1 MQVVILC
8 GGLGTR
14 LSEETDIVP
23 KPMIQINDKPII
35 EHIMMC
41 YAKYGFKEFIL
52 AAGYKSLV
60 IKKYFLD
67 YNINKSNIK
76 IDFSK
81 DIKKYKIKNKL
92 DWKVQIIDSGINL
105 QTGAR
110 LKYISKFLDNKYDN
124 FFMTYGD
131 GVANVNI
138 KSLLNF
144 HLRKNKIATMTTVRP
159 QARFGSLKVEK
170 DRVINFKE
178 KDRLSEGWIN
188 GGFFVLN
195 KKIFKFIDNKSDCIF
210 EHKPLE
216 NLAKRKQLMAY
227 KHEGFWHPMDTLRD
241 KRDLNQLANQK
252 IIPWLS

>member
-1 MQVVILC
+1 M
-8 GGLGTR
+8 
-14 LSEETDIVP
+14 
-23 KPMIQINDKPII
+23 
-35 EHIMMC
+35 
-41 YAKYGFKEFIL
+41 
-52 AAGYKSLV
+52 
-60 IKKYFLD
+60 
-67 YNINKSNIK
+67 
-76 IDFSK
+76 
-81 DIKKYKIKNKL
+81 
-92 DWKVQIIDSGINL
+92 QIIDSGINL

-227 KHEGFWHPMDTLRD
+227 KHEGFGIRWIL
-241 KRDLNQLANQK
+241 
-252 IIPWLS
+252 

>member
-67 YNINKSNIK
+67 YDINKSNIK

-81 DIKKYKIKNKL
+81 DIKKYNTKNKL

-110 LKYISKFLDNKYDN
+110 LKYISKFLDDKYDN

-159 QARFGSLKVEK
+159 QARFGSLKVQN

-195 KKIFKFIDNKSDCIF
+195 KKIFKFINNKSDCIF

>member
-8 GGLGTR
+8 GGFGTR

-23 KPMIQINDKPII
+23 KPMIQIDDKPII

-41 YAKYGFKEFIL
+41 YAKYGFKKFIL

-67 YNINKSNIK
+67 YNINKSNIE

-81 DIKKYKIKNKL
+81 DVKKYDLKNKL
-92 DWKVQIIDSGINL
+92 DWKVQIIDSGLNL

-110 LKYISKFLDNKYDN
+110 LKYISKFLDKKYDN

-138 KSLLNF
+138 KRLLNF

-159 QARFGSLKVEK
+159 QARFGSLKVEN
-170 DRVINFKE
+170 DRVIKFKE

-195 KKIFKFIDNKSDCIF
+195 KKIFKYIDNKSDCIF
-210 EHKPLE
+210 ENKPLE
-216 NLAKRKQLMAY
+216 NLAKRNQLMAY

-241 KRDLNQLANQK
+241 KRDLNKLANQK